1 MVDYLITRYSNQN
14 ARDAPSNVRTKTQF
28 DDYSKLKQITDKTKL
43 KQMRKGLKRKMKLR
57 KLKVDLFKGF
67 EQF

>member
-14 ARDAPSNVRTKTQF
+14 ARDAASNLKTKTQF

-43 KQMRKGLKRKMKLR
+43 KNEKRLKKAKKNLT
-57 KLKVDLFKGF
+57 VDLFKGF

>member
-14 ARDAPSNVRTKTQF
+14 ARDAASNVRTKTQF

-43 KQMRKGLKRKMKLR
+43 TK
-57 KLKVDLFKGF
+57 
-67 EQF
+67 